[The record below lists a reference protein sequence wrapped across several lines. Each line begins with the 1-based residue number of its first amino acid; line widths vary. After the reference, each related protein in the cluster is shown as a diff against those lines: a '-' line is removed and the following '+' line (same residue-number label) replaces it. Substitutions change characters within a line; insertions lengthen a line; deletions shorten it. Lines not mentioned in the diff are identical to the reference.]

1 MATRAQGKTTSKR
14 ANANGK
20 YADPLLEY
28 RALLDE
34 IDFSERGTREE
45 IAASDIAML
54 KATAKIRRRAN
65 AIALD

>member
-1 MATRAQGKTTSKR
+1 MPTRTPGKTTRKR

-20 YADPLLEY
+20 CADPLLEY

-34 IDFSERGTREE
+34 IDFSERGTQEE

-54 KATAKIRRRAN
+54 KATAKMRRRAN